1 MEKFIGCDR
10 KVRIGKKAKL
20 NIVLLLFIM
29 LSSACSSSEEQSI
42 LALSNNNILN
52 SANEVDNFYESM
64 FVERNREY
72 ISTNSNKEELVEYKG
87 TVKHIFFHPLIIYP
101 EKAFDGDYLSKGYN
115 DWFVTV
121 KEFKKIIESLYQ
133 KGYML
138 VDINDTFDVAEMAGR
153 KMLKQKSLMIPK
165 GKKPL
170 IISIDDLNYYE
181 YMIDNGNAHKLII
194 DDDGIVKTY
203 SKDKNGQSVIS
214 NDNDIVP
221 ILDEFV
227 SEHPDFSL
235 EGAKG
240 IIALTGYEGILGY
253 RTNNL
258 KSITYENEKKE
269 AINLVNRLKYTGWT
283 FACHGYGHLDADKID
298 INRLKRDT
306 NRWKSEV
313 ETLIG
318 PTSVYI
324 YPFGSTVNYT
334 DAKFKFLMDSGFD
347 VFCGVGPE
355 TITEYKKDCIITE
368 RRPIDGISLH
378 YAKRLADL
386 FDCNEVIDTVR
397 PEKY

>member
-1 MEKFIGCDR
+1 MEKFIGCDKKMR
-10 KVRIGKKAKL
+10 CGKKAKL
-20 NIVLLLFIM
+20 NIVLLLFIV
-29 LSSACSSSEEQSI
+29 LSSACSSPKEQSI
-42 LALSNNNILN
+42 LAVSNNNILN
-52 SANEVDNFYESM
+52 PANEVNNFYESM
-64 FVERNREY
+64 FVERNKEY
-72 ISTNSNKEELVEYKG
+72 ISDNSNKEELVEYKG
-87 TVKHIFFHPLIIYP
+87 AVKHIFFHPLIIYP
-101 EKAFDGDYLSKGYN
+101 EKAFDGDYLSQGYN

-138 VDINDTFDVAEMAGR
+138 VDINYTFDAAEINGR
-153 KMLKQKSLMIPK
+153 KMLRQKNLMLPK

-221 ILDEFV
+221 ILDDFV
-227 SEHPDFSL
+227 NEHPDFSL

-253 RTNNL
+253 RTNNFESL
-258 KSITYENEKKE
+258 TYENEKKE
-269 AINLVNRLKYTGWT
+269 AINLVNRLKNTGWT

-298 INRLKRDT
+298 ISRLKRDT

-324 YPFGSTVNYT
+324 YPFGSTVNYA
-334 DAKFKFLMDSGFD
+334 DPKFKFLMDSGFD

-386 FDCNEVIDTVR
+386 FDCNEVIDSVR